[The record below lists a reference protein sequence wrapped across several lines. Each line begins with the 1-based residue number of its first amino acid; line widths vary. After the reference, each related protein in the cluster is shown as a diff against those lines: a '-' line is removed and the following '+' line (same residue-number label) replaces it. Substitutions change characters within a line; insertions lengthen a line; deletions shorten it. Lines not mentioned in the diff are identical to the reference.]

1 MIITSKEVKSKG
13 KKIKRNIN
21 LIKARIEVEAKV
33 IKKRIKKQKEDTK
46 MMMKLR
52 KYRENKI

>member
-33 IKKRIKKQKEDTK
+33 IKKRIKKTK
-46 MMMKLR
+46 GR
-52 KYRENKI
+52 Y